1 MNYSKWKIE
10 RIGCASGTE
19 LCRAGYTPLL
29 AAMLGVRGIQTAD
42 EARRFLN
49 GGAETL
55 NDPMLMK
62 DMDKAVTRIKAA
74 FDTKET
80 VAVYGDYD
88 VDGITSTC
96 LLTDWLHSRGVTC
109 YPYIPDR
116 IEEGYGLNTAAI
128 QRLKDKG
135 VSLIISVDCGITA
148 TDETE
153 FAKSIGVDLIITD
166 HHECREQTIPDA
178 VAVIDPKQENCNY
191 PNKDLAGVGV
201 ALKLV
206 CAVEGDSET
215 VIGKY
220 ADLAAIGTVAD
231 VVPLRGE
238 NRYIVCTGLAMLE
251 NSKRPGIAALL
262 HESGVEDR
270 RISSSTIGFSLAP
283 RLNAAGRLGCV
294 SVAGRLLMTAD
305 RTEAARL
312 ANELCE
318 LNRRR
323 QALETD
329 IWADASKM
337 MSGQVPETPIVLAS
351 ENWHQGVI
359 GIAASKLAEQYSLPT
374 VMICLDGDKGKGS
387 CRSYAGFNLFDALS
401 ACSEHLEGFGG
412 HALAAGLNIRRE
424 NLQKFC
430 EAFGRYY
437 RANRP
442 EELPTL
448 NCDLEITD
456 PSALDMEGVRSLEL
470 LEPYGSGNPK
480 PLMCIQ
486 GARLDRV
493 TPVGGG
499 RHLRLSVSFGGAS
512 FECVFFSHTE
522 NELGANVGERI
533 DIAFTPQINEFR
545 FRSSVQLQITA
556 VRRHDPRPLCRR
568 ILETDCELPE
578 NEAAAYCPDRDAF
591 VRAWR
596 SIKAA
601 GGAVAADLDGLIR
614 QCPRSLEP
622 ERFCICILALCELG
636 LLQKLRPD
644 SVFGARIVP
653 GSAKVNLEDSTII
666 KSLKARLSNGCR

>member
-1 MNYSKWKIE
+1 MNYSKWKIAN
-10 RIGCASGTE
+10 IGCTTGSV
-19 LCRAGYTPLL
+19 LRKAGYAPLL
-29 AAMLGVRGIQTAD
+29 AAMLEVRGIHTVS
-42 EARRFLN
+42 EAEKFLH

-55 NDPMLMK
+55 SDPMLMK
-62 DMDKAVTRIKAA
+62 DMGKAVERIKAA
-74 FDTKET
+74 FAAGET
-80 VAVYGDYD
+80 IAVYGDYD

-96 LLTDWLHSRGVTC
+96 LLTDWLRSRGVNC

-116 IEEGYGLNTAAI
+116 IGEGYGLNTSAI
-128 QRLKDKG
+128 QTLKDRG

-148 TDETE
+148 AEEAE
-153 FAKSIGVDLIITD
+153 FAKQLGVELIITD

-178 VAVIDPKQENCNY
+178 VAVIDPKQESCRY

-206 CAVEGDSET
+206 CAVEGDSEA
-215 VIGKY
+215 VIKKY

-231 VVPLRGE
+231 VVPLTGE
-238 NRYIVCTGLAMLE
+238 NRYIVRTGIAMLE
-251 NSKRPGIAALL
+251 HTKRPGIAALM
-262 HESGVEDR
+262 HESGIEDR
-270 RISSSTIGFSLAP
+270 KVSSSTIGFTLAP

-294 SVAGRLLMTAD
+294 SVAGKLLMTDDKA
-305 RTEAARL
+305 EAAKL

-329 IWADASKM
+329 IWDDASKM
-337 MSGQVPETPIVLAS
+337 MSGQTPETPIVLAS

-374 VMICLDGDKGKGS
+374 VMICLDGEKGKGS

-442 EELPTL
+442 DELPTL

-456 PSALDMEGVRSLEL
+456 PSLLDMDDVRSLDM

-480 PLMCIQ
+480 PLMCIKS
-486 GARLDRV
+486 AKLDRV
-493 TPVGGG
+493 TPIGGG
-499 RHLRLSVSFGGAS
+499 KHLRLSISFGGVG
-512 FECVFFSHTE
+512 FECVYFSHTE
-522 NELGANVGERI
+522 KELGLNVGERI
-533 DIAFTPQINEFR
+533 DVAFTPQINEFR

-556 VRRHDPRPLCRR
+556 VRRHDPRPLCRKM
-568 ILETDCELPE
+568 LEPSGKLPE
-578 NEAAAYCPDRDAF
+578 SEAAAYCPDRSAF
-591 VRAWR
+591 VSVWR
-596 SIKAA
+596 SLKAA
-601 GGAVAADLDGLIR
+601 GGAVAADLDGLLR
-614 QCPRSLEP
+614 QCPKGLEP

-636 LLQKLRPD
+636 LLHKLKPD
-644 SVFGARIVP
+644 SVFGARIVS
-653 GSAKVNLEDSTII
+653 GCAKVNLEDSTII
-666 KSLKARLSNGCR
+666 RSLKARFK

>member
-1 MNYSKWKIE
+1 MNYSKWKIAN
-10 RIGCASGTE
+10 IGCTTGSV
-19 LCRAGYTPLL
+19 LRKAGYAPLL
-29 AAMLGVRGIQTAD
+29 AAMLEVRGIHTVS
-42 EARRFLN
+42 EAEKFLH

-55 NDPMLMK
+55 SDPMLMK
-62 DMDKAVTRIKAA
+62 DMGKAVERIKAA
-74 FDTKET
+74 FAAGET
-80 VAVYGDYD
+80 IAVYGDYD

-96 LLTDWLHSRGVTC
+96 LLTDWLRSRGVNC

-116 IEEGYGLNTAAI
+116 IGEGYGLNTSAI
-128 QRLKDKG
+128 QTLKDRG

-148 TDETE
+148 AEEAE
-153 FAKSIGVDLIITD
+153 FAKQLGVELIITD

-178 VAVIDPKQENCNY
+178 VAVIDPKQESCRY

-206 CAVEGDSET
+206 CAVEGDSEA
-215 VIGKY
+215 VIKKY

-231 VVPLRGE
+231 VVPLTGE
-238 NRYIVCTGLAMLE
+238 NRYIVRTGIAMLE
-251 NSKRPGIAALL
+251 HTKRPGIAALM
-262 HESGVEDR
+262 HESGIEDR
-270 RISSSTIGFSLAP
+270 KVSSSTIGFTLAP

-294 SVAGRLLMTAD
+294 SVAGKLLMTDDKA
-305 RTEAARL
+305 EAAKL

-329 IWADASKM
+329 IWDDASKM
-337 MSGQVPETPIVLAS
+337 MSGQTPETPIVLAS

-374 VMICLDGDKGKGS
+374 VMICLDGEKGKGS

-442 EELPTL
+442 DELPTL

-456 PSALDMEGVRSLEL
+456 PSLLDMDDVRSLDM

-480 PLMCIQ
+480 PLMCIKS
-486 GARLDRV
+486 AKLDRV
-493 TPVGGG
+493 TPIGGG
-499 RHLRLSVSFGGAS
+499 KHLRLSISFGGVG
-512 FECVFFSHTE
+512 FECVYFSHTE
-522 NELGANVGERI
+522 KELGLNVGERI
-533 DIAFTPQINEFR
+533 DVAFTPQINEFR

-556 VRRHDPRPLCRR
+556 VRRHDPRPLCRKM
-568 ILETDCELPE
+568 LEPSGMLPE
-578 NEAAAYCPDRDAF
+578 SEAAAYCPDRSAF
-591 VRAWR
+591 VSVWR
-596 SIKAA
+596 SLKAA
-601 GGAVAADLDGLIR
+601 GGAVAADLDGLLR
-614 QCPRSLEP
+614 QCPKGLEP

-636 LLQKLRPD
+636 LLHKLKPD
-644 SVFGARIVP
+644 SVFGARIVS
-653 GSAKVNLEDSTII
+653 GCAKVNLEDSTII
-666 KSLKARLSNGCR
+666 RSLKARFK